1 MSISDAWN
9 KGYSTFKTFE
19 SGWASDAFDA
29 GAKWGDNAA
38 EVLKG
43 WLGFGDDKT
52 KDIAKAQTG
61 FDYSSLYANVQ
72 DINDN
77 TTKMADSLSV
87 SETEL
92 KYLREIAERQAIN
105 KFTTAEIKLEMHNT
119 NTISGDQDIDGIIEE
134 IQVRATE
141 ALVHASEGVHI

>member
-1 MSISDAWN
+1 M
-9 KGYSTFKTFE
+9 
-19 SGWASDAFDA
+19 
-29 GAKWGDNAA
+29 
-38 EVLKG
+38 
-43 WLGFGDDKT
+43 
-52 KDIAKAQTG
+52 
-61 FDYSSLYANVQ
+61 
-72 DINDN
+72 
-77 TTKMADSLSV
+77 

-119 NTISGDQDIDGIIEE
+119 NTISGDRDIDGIIEE